1 MMGIYHYGHV
11 MLYYNGQPQIET
23 SQFYQNKIPVFDKT
37 NTSLLLQNA
46 FENVFFKVNFVVKL
60 T

>member
-1 MMGIYHYGHV
+1 MD
-11 MLYYNGQPQIET
+11 MLRYNIMDNHKLKP
-23 SQFYQNKIPVFDKT
+23 QFYQNTIPVFDKT

-46 FENVFFKVNFVVKL
+46 FENVFFKVNSVVKL